1 VSLVV
6 IFGPP
11 AVGKMAV
18 GLELKDLTGLKL
30 LHNHMAIELALEFF
44 AFEDPMFTDL
54 VGAIRR
60 RIVEDVAR
68 SGMPGLILTYV
79 WAFDDPRDRRQPEEF
94 AAIFAAHGREAFFV
108 ELEASLQERL
118 SRNTSAL
125 RLSHKPSKRDAPASR
140 RRLLEAE
147 AAHKLNST
155 TEFNGADNYLRI
167 DNTQVSANDA
177 AVRIRDR
184 FALPRIIRPPTP

>member
-1 VSLVV
+1 LVV

-18 GLELKDLTGLKL
+18 GLELRDLTGLKL
-30 LHNHMAIELALEFF
+30 LHNHMAIELALQFF
-44 AFEDPMFTDL
+44 AFDDPSFTGL

-68 SGMPGLILTYV
+68 SALPGLILTYV

-94 AAIFAAHGREAFFV
+94 AAIFAGHVREAYFV
-108 ELEASLQERL
+108 ELEASLEERL
-118 SRNTSAL
+118 SRNTSAR
-125 RLSHKPSKRDAPASR
+125 RLSNKPSKRDARASR
-140 RRLLEAE
+140 ARLLEAE

-155 TEFNGADNYLRI
+155 TEFDGADNYLRI
-167 DNTQVSANDA
+167 NKTQVSAKEA
-177 AVRIRDR
+177 AVLIRDR
-184 FALPRIIRPPTP
+184 FALPRVVPPPAA